1 MRIYFASRHL
11 WSDAYRSPAR
21 SGSRDNSHEDEAF
34 TEGKVQEIVNRCRKW
49 QAAYKFTQG
58 KQLYREYY
66 YAK

>member
-1 MRIYFASRHL
+1 MRINFASRHL
-11 WSDAYRSPAR
+11 CVQVVGE
-21 SGSRDNSHEDEAF
+21 GSRDNSHEDEAF
-34 TEGKVQEIVNRCRKW
+34 TEGKVQEIVNGCRKF